1 MSSICYIELDFFQ
14 QIEIITTLSIP
25 LNTTSPTL
33 LLEISFVAIT
43 SEEHLDLLPISDED
57 VLLTPELSA
66 LELSRLISK
75 LLSPSIYKL
84 IYQY

>member
-1 MSSICYIELDFFQ
+1 MSSICYTKLDFFR
-14 QIEIITTLSIP
+14 QIEIITTLSVP
-25 LNTTSPTL
+25 FNTTSPTL

-43 SEEHLDLLPISDED
+43 SEEQLDLLPISDED

-66 LELSRLISK
+66 PVLSRLISK
-75 LLSPSIYKL
+75 LMSPSIYKL